1 LTGDELINFGTHRMN
16 FSVRYR
22 LSFFERDYGC
32 LTLGA
37 RLNYHFFLLN
47 NREPLG
53 VYNYTSVYGPSLG
66 LFFEDPIVY
75 RFWKREVF
83 RNFGLEGDFNYLVLI
98 GQGKDAPT
106 ASEWSLGMYYGLNRY
121 RFSLGYRRYTLR
133 KDDVRESY
141 NDIEIVA
148 GYRF

>member
-1 LTGDELINFGTHRMN
+1 MADNGSTVIFQSFADDLI
-16 FSVRYR
+16 
-22 LSFFERDYGC
+22 
-32 LTLGA
+32 
-37 RLNYHFFLLN
+37 
-47 NREPLG
+47 
-53 VYNYTSVYGPSLG
+53 
-66 LFFEDPIVY
+66 
-75 RFWKREVF
+75 
-83 RNFGLEGDFNYLVLI
+83 EGDFNYLVLI

-121 RFSLGYRRYTLR
+121 RSSLGYRRYTLR